1 MVSSSKT
8 MPVKGKEG
16 KREWSVSRERPQEPE
31 ELVPTE
37 TNELA
42 LLLRVQQKRG

>member
-8 MPVKGKEG
+8 APVKSKEG
-16 KREWSVSRERPQEPE
+16 RRERSKSLERPQELE
-31 ELVPTE
+31 EVAPIE

-42 LLLRVQQKRG
+42 LLLRVQ